1 MVIKRTN
8 QKGIIPIASILYL
21 IFGFIVGVILVRI
34 IFLLLG
40 ANPSSGFVSW
50 IYSVSQPLVA
60 PFAGIF
66 NTPTLLDGQGVATL
80 DVAGLVAVVVY
91 GIVGALLG
99 GLSNRR

>member
-21 IFGFIVGVILVRI
+21 IFGFIVGVILLRI
-34 IFLLLG
+34 VFLLLG
-40 ANPSSGFVSW
+40 ANPGSGFVSW

-66 NTPTLLDGQGVATL
+66 NTPNAQGVATL
-80 DVAGLVAVVVY
+80 DVAGLVAVIVY
-91 GIVGALLG
+91 GIIGALLG